1 MAQSG
6 PNRPTVLQGKGKQ
19 TRTSQRT
26 TTLLLLELFG
36 QSIDP
41 LGQLAL
47 LSLRGTLLLSLELTN
62 ASCKLIAQRSDLSGG
77 LLLQDTLL
85 GLLLGGHGCVG
96 ARAGGNVRWGAGRH
110 ILEARARVQGAL
122 LCDGLVFP
130 IMVSNGP

>member
-26 TTLLLLELFG
+26 TTLLLLERFG

-62 ASCKLIAQRSDLSGG
+62 ASCKLIDLSLVLALSRVDNGAGLHNG
-77 LLLQDTLL
+77 LL
-85 GLLLGGHGCVG
+85 
-96 ARAGGNVRWGAGRH
+96 
-110 ILEARARVQGAL
+110 
-122 LCDGLVFP
+122 
-130 IMVSNGP
+130 

>member
-1 MAQSG
+1 MVRAYIMG
-6 PNRPTVLQGKGKQ
+6 YYRPKWAGMDDTD
-19 TRTSQRT
+19 
-26 TTLLLLELFG
+26 LL
-36 QSIDP
+36 
-41 LGQLAL
+41 A
-47 LSLRGTLLLSLELTN
+47 R
-62 ASCKLIAQRSDLSGG
+62 RSDLSGG